1 MVRSFFQPGRNT
13 EIRNG
18 CFGCLQSHCE
28 VVFGNEIIALTKASR
43 EVPPR
48 MSRGMTLKR
57 QELREIPTSEVR
69 VGRIWRSRGSVA
81 WLKESIVEHG
91 LLHPISVTA
100 ELQLIAGWHRL
111 QAFRELGRET
121 IPAFV
126 LGVDA
131 LEAGMLAIDE
141 NLVRNEL
148 TALERADLLRE
159 RKGLYEALH
168 PDTRRGGDRGN
179 QYTGGKKRQTAV
191 SAFCQE
197 ARIWTGQSTRTVRHY
212 IQVSSRLCPE
222 AKALIRRSRI
232 ENSITDLSQ
241 ISRLPEPEQVRVIQI
256 LIRETRGTV
265 RQAITECKREQ
276 YRASSGNFSNTTQI
290 HFLEGD
296 FREVGKVIDV
306 GSAKMV
312 ITDPPFSNDA
322 VTLFDSLG
330 AFSSEVLQPGG
341 SLFCMV
347 PPSNLPEVI
356 AALGRHLKYQWTYV
370 YVQGGP
376 GKIVYSRR
384 ICNGQKLILW
394 FVKDRYEG
402 SPFTDVIFGTGPDK
416 RFHPWGQS
424 ETAFDLLINRYT
436 ESGDLVIDPFLGG
449 GATAAAAF
457 DLNRR
462 FIGIDV
468 SPAAIETVRCRIG
481 QRMVN
486 RDVAGDALV

>member
-1 MVRSFFQPGRNT
+1 MNMK
-13 EIRNG
+13 IR
-18 CFGCLQSHCE
+18 
-28 VVFGNEIIALTKASR
+28 
-43 EVPPR
+43 
-48 MSRGMTLKR
+48 
-57 QELREIPTSEVR
+57 ELRELQTSEVR

-81 WLKESIVEHG
+81 WLKESILEHG

-131 LEAGMLAIDE
+131 IEAGMLAIDE

-191 SAFCQE
+191 SAFCHE

-212 IQVSSRLCPE
+212 IQISSRLCRD
-222 AKALIRRSRI
+222 AKALIRGSRL

-241 ISRLPEPEQVRVIQI
+241 VSRLPELEQVQVIRI
-256 LIRETRGTV
+256 LLRANHRTV
-265 RQAITECKREQ
+265 RQAISDYKREQ
-276 YRASSGNFSNTTQI
+276 YRTSSGNFSNTTQI
-290 HFLEGD
+290 QLLAGD
-296 FREVGKVIDV
+296 FREAGKVIDP

-312 ITDPPFSNDA
+312 ITDPPFSNPA
-322 VTLFDSLG
+322 VALFDSLG
-330 AFSSEVLQPGG
+330 VFSAEVLQSGG
-341 SLFCMV
+341 SLFCVV
-347 PPSNLPEVI
+347 PPSNLPESI

-384 ICNGQKLILW
+384 ICNAQKLILW

-402 SPFTDVIFGTGPDK
+402 PPFTDVIFGTGPDK
-416 RFHPWGQS
+416 RYHPWGQS
-424 ETAFDLLINRYT
+424 ETAFDLLIKRYT
-436 ESGDLVIDPFLGG
+436 EIHDLVVDPFLGG
-449 GATAAAAF
+449 GAAAAAAF

-468 SPAAIETVRCRIG
+468 SSAAIETVRRRIG
-481 QRMVN
+481 LRMTG
-486 RDVAGDALV
+486 RDATGDPLA